1 MKKML
6 LIMSMMLIGCARAGF
21 QPLDYQ
27 CKIVDDAIVCP
38 DGSSMPLPKNGIDGI
53 DGSDGLDGSD
63 GKDGIDGVNG
73 NDGADGVDGIDG
85 IDGVDGNNG
94 VPGFVSGYARI
105 CQSSDTGNVLLLV
118 LSTGDVMAW
127 SNGLGFVILEENV
140 VHKIKSCKFM
150 IVDGAVV
157 LL

>member
-27 CKIVDDAIVCP
+27 CKIVDDTIICP
-38 DGSSMPLPKNGIDGI
+38 DGSSMPLPKDGIDGI
-53 DGSDGLDGSD
+53 DGSDGLDG
-63 GKDGIDGVNG
+63 KDGVDGVNG
-73 NDGADGVDGIDG
+73 NDGA
-85 IDGVDGNNG
+85 DGVDGNNG